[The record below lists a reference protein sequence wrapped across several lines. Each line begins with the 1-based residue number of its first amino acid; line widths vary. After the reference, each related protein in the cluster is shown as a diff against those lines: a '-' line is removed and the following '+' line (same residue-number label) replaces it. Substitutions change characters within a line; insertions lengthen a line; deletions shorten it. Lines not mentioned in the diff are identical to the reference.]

1 MAARYSFSGRLH
13 GPQGVMVHPDLTGD
27 KFYLQVRDG
36 DSAVGGGEIT
46 ELMDC
51 RIGGDDMHGKY
62 GFAGSR
68 GVPNGSSPA
77 YLKPVFT
84 DGGEL
89 DWLSMAYLEENN
101 RCRIVRGAPVLLL
114 KDGLERG
121 FFKSWREFHA
131 IVGISLSEA
140 DVTRCMY
147 DVAFMESVLFRG
159 TIVPMLSGL
168 TECAC
173 RRAST
178 ACWWLG
184 SGPCFSCMKK
194 TGMMGRCPTDDEVY
208 SGEYRREG
216 DVLVDYGA
224 GKYDGKIACYA
235 DALRRTALLLM
246 PLPWCFSSLF
256 VSHPVLRCL
265 GYVRAVFRALV
276 RKLQLTRRGETKR
289 LIPPFFQGLMA
300 LHYAYTT
307 DEELRTA
314 AASVDGVRYTY
325 GGSVGGSEFWEGS
338 CPLGV
343 YGPYA
348 FPVSEGIVVGV
359 ADATKAV
366 ALLGWYGGYD
376 FLLNGGVAFRPL
388 EEKSSPYLFLGGYG
402 KFDDGGKGEGRR
414 YLQKSGSWGV
424 DMVFRGEEG
433 EVMAGHINFDH
444 YPLEMKAGLQMGL
457 GLEEIRRRILDGV
470 AFD

>member
-1 MAARYSFSGRLH
+1 M
-13 GPQGVMVHPDLTGD
+13 
-27 KFYLQVRDG
+27 
-36 DSAVGGGEIT
+36 
-46 ELMDC
+46 
-51 RIGGDDMHGKY
+51 
-62 GFAGSR
+62 
-68 GVPNGSSPA
+68 
-77 YLKPVFT
+77 
-84 DGGEL
+84 
-89 DWLSMAYLEENN
+89 
-101 RCRIVRGAPVLLL
+101 LL

-140 DVTRCMY
+140 DVMRCMH

-159 TIVPMLSGL
+159 TIVPMLAGL
-168 TECAC
+168 TGCAC

-184 SGPCFSCMKK
+184 SGPCVSCMKK
-194 TGMMGRCPTDDEVY
+194 TGMMGRNPTDDEVY

-224 GKYDGKIACYA
+224 GKYDGKMACYA
-235 DALRRTALLLM
+235 DALRRIALLLM
-246 PLPWCFSSLF
+246 PLPECFSSLF
-256 VSHPVLRCL
+256 VTHSVLRCL
-265 GYVRAVFRALV
+265 GYVRAVFRSLV
-276 RKLQLTRRGETKR
+276 RKLQLTKRGDTKR

-300 LHYAYTT
+300 LHHAYTT
-307 DEELRTA
+307 EEELKTA
-314 AASVDGVRYTY
+314 AATVDGVRYSY
-325 GGSVGGSEFWEGS
+325 GGVGGSEFWEGS

-343 YGPYA
+343 YGPYD
-348 FPVSEGIVVGV
+348 FPVSEGIVVRV

-457 GLEEIRRRILDGV
+457 GLEEIRRRIVDGV